1 MDAEVRRAYAVL
13 ELTPPVG
20 ADTLRRQ
27 YRRLAR
33 RWHPDRHAYD
43 PVAQADATD
52 RMRRIND
59 AFRLVA
65 ASLEQ
70 TPQHTPPAGEAPRP
84 RWAGTR
90 HAASRMSREEI
101 EEMVASINRA
111 NEWTLWP
118 RMSRDRWYS
127 LGAVAFYFVFATV
140 LPPAVG
146 RLAALGFAFVWAAL
160 FLIWTADSERAQH
173 EARTWFRRLG
183 WGLMA
188 VPAVTAMLAAIWP

>member
-13 ELTPPVG
+13 ELTPPVS
-20 ADTLRRQ
+20 ADALRKQ
-27 YRRLAR
+27 YRQLAR
-33 RWHPDRHAYD
+33 RWHPDRHASD

-59 AFRLVA
+59 AFRLA
-65 ASLEQ
+65 ASSLESA
-70 TPQHTPPAGEAPRP
+70 PPAAQEPRAS
-84 RWAGTR
+84 RWAGPR
-90 HAASRMSREEI
+90 RPARGMSREEI

-127 LGAVAFYFVFATV
+127 LGAVAFYFAFESI
-140 LPPAVG
+140 LHPAAG
-146 RLAALGFAFVWAAL
+146 RMAALGVAVVWAAL
-160 FLIWTADSERAQH
+160 FLIWAADSESAQH

-188 VPAVTAMLAAIWP
+188 MPAVTAMLAAIWP